1 MAEIAVPALISGA
14 AAIGSSAIQ
23 ANAQKQAIKQVQD
36 MAPPT
41 LSYDEALQQSGD
53 ALNPLYD
60 KQLQQNLEQV
70 DLGNLSRGFYGQLPG
85 DALKRSTAADIETTR
100 SGQIASLAQQ
110 MQGQSQQQALQQQ
123 QLAAQYALS
132 RGQQASGLL
141 NNALNMGVNLW
152 QFGKQSDYQDRALDQ
167 QWNLG
172 YKDRTGLWPGQ
183 ANPLG
188 LIGGSGLDYNQSA
201 ELLAGTNFGQEG
213 SLLPTFPKTVLSGMK
228 KIDRPLSPYRDA
240 SANPFRS

>member
-1 MAEIAVPALISGA
+1 MADPVTAALISGA

-23 ANAQKQAIKQVQD
+23 ANAQKQAAKQVQE

-41 LSYDEALQQSGD
+41 LTIEEAEQQ
-53 ALNPLYD
+53 AQKLLNPLYD
-60 KQLQQNLEQV
+60 EQLEKNLQAV
-70 DLGNLSRGFYGQLPG
+70 DRSNIARGFYGQMPG
-85 DALKRSTAADIETTR
+85 DAFKRSTAGEIESAR
-100 SGQIASLAQQ
+100 AGQIASLAQQ

-132 RGQQASGLL
+132 RGQQGSSLL

-183 ANPLG
+183 TNPLG
-188 LIGGSGLDYNQSA
+188 LSGLDYNQSV

-213 SLLPTFPKTVLSGMK
+213 SLLPTFSPTVLSGVK
-228 KIDRPLSPYRDA
+228 KIDRPLSPYRGD
-240 SANPFRS
+240 SYNPFRS

>member
-1 MAEIAVPALISGA
+1 MADPVTAALISGA

-23 ANAQKQAIKQVQD
+23 ANAQKQATKQLQN
-36 MAPPT
+36 MAPQT
-41 LSYDEALQQSGD
+41 LTYDEALKQSQD
-53 ALNPLYD
+53 VLNPLYD
-60 KQLQQNLEQV
+60 EQLEKNLQAV
-70 DLGNLSRGFYGQLPG
+70 DRSNIARGFYGQMPG
-85 DALKRSTAADIETTR
+85 DAFKRSTAGEIESAR

-132 RGQQASGLL
+132 RGQQGSSLL

-152 QFGKQSDYQDRALDQ
+152 QFGKQSDYQDRVLDQ

-188 LIGGSGLDYNQSA
+188 LSGLDYNQSV

-213 SLLPTFPKTVLSGMK
+213 SLLPTLSDVK
-228 KIDRPLSPYRDA
+228 KIDRPLSPYRGD
-240 SANPFRS
+240 SYNPFRS